1 MAEAEGEPGG
11 GGEHA
16 EPAGGAHGSA
26 DFLVLGKEAPLGEE
40 NGPVAFFG
48 ADKGQGSRTGVGHVG
63 TDVGEILEEPE
74 EREREAGS
82 FALPE
87 EIESAQERDEQFA
100 EGSAENHDGVAK
112 PTEKEMAA
120 FVDDQ
125 IDVIE
130 KQKSGVVGE
139 GVEKEQAVGTEPGDS
154 CETGDGL
161 PVAEFFFEE
170 GHAA

>member
-16 EPAGGAHGSA
+16 EPADGAHGSA

-48 ADKGQGSRTGVGHVG
+48 ADKRQGSRTSVGHVG
-63 TDVGEILEEPE
+63 ADVGEIFEEPE
-74 EREREAGS
+74 DGEREAGG

-87 EIESAQERDEQFA
+87 EIEGAQDRHEEFA
-100 EGSAENHDGVAK
+100 QCSTENPNGVAE
-112 PTEKEMAA
+112 PTEEEMAA
-120 FVDDQ
+120 FVDEQ

-130 KQKSGVVGE
+130 DEKPGAVGE
-139 GVEKEQAVGTEPGDS
+139 GVEKEQGV
-154 CETGDGL
+154 ET
-161 PVAEFFFEE
+161 
-170 GHAA
+170 